1 MRQKGKTVTM
11 DSKSTIVVPEDR
23 HGLYAIDVLD
33 PDLVIG
39 SEGVYYFHDMIVQM
53 QKWGYQEG
61 NTLFGFGCSKL
72 FMICL

>member
-1 MRQKGKTVTM
+1 M
-11 DSKSTIVVPEDR
+11 DPKSTIVLPEDR

-33 PDLVIG
+33 PDLVIE